1 MVAVELSVMTVLRLR
16 PLNLV
21 LSRLCS
27 RRGDRI
33 LHCHDFTTAEATESC
48 AVGGDCAP
56 AEVTKSCAVCGDSAT
71 AVVRTSCAVCVQP
84 V

>member
-48 AVGGDCAP
+48 AVG
-56 AEVTKSCAVCGDSAT
+56 VIVLQLK
-71 AVVRTSCAVCVQP
+71 
-84 V
+84 